1 MDCPPCPRVFHAAPR
16 AIAYL
21 RYVLHPLVAGLPC
34 CRWVRRLLAAGLPCR
49 RLVRHFPPSLVEC
62 LRSACLC
69 HTCRCGSACCGS
81 PGRPPRDVRFSQ
93 APARLKWWVCCV
105 SSCPSAFVE
114 AYCGASMLFKHPRHL
129 VGVTNDEN
137 TILIGD
143 PRHVPLCVPSGLLVP
158 PSGNDRR
165 GVACTFHSLPS
176 SPSHCSHRLPPRWL
190 RFFWESICP
199 WPPVQRAG
207 AAPPLYGTT
216 SFALLV
222 SLLAFVALLGLLLA
236 AVVVAARRGVCK
248 GRLSRGFCGSQPWQ
262 TPPP

>member
-1 MDCPPCPRVFHAAPR
+1 MPPPGPLRIIGMFFIPSWLAFHVVVGFVVSLRLAFHVAVWFGTSPPVWWSVFG
-16 AIAYL
+16 
-21 RYVLHPLVAGLPC
+21 VT
-34 CRWVRRLLAAGLPCR
+34 
-49 RLVRHFPPSLVEC
+49 
-62 LRSACLC
+62 ACLC

-207 AAPPLYGTT
+207 AAPPLYGTA